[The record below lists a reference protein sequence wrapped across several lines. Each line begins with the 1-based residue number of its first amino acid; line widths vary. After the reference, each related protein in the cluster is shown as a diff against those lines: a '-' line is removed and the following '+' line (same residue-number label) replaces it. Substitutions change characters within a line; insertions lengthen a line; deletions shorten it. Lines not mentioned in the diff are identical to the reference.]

1 MAAEARVLSLFRM
14 FPQSLKARF
23 NAELIVM
30 RSPLFTDPAN
40 LSC

>member
-1 MAAEARVLSLFRM
+1 MAEARVLSLFRRV
-14 FPQSLKARF
+14 PQSRKARF

-30 RSPLFTDPAN
+30 RSPLFADPAN